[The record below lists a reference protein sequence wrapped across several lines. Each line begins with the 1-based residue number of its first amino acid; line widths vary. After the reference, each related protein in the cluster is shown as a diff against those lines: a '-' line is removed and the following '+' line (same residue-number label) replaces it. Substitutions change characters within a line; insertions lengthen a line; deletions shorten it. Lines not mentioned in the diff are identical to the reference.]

1 MSVFNGP
8 ASAIEDNRNKVS
20 TIDENSSNEQYPSAK
35 AVYDTFNTFAN
46 ALKGNASGTTITI
59 DDVSPVTHKMSVKI
73 SSNTVTDLTAVKV
86 SRCGKNIVPT
96 VDSGIYYSG
105 SAASGKPYIP
115 TSPTVL
121 TSTQNIDLG
130 SGGKRGVYAV
140 IKLIEGETYT
150 LSFKNLVN
158 NCATPAF
165 KYCVGFRTNESDLF
179 GQSQIDNAVVSN
191 SNPTSFTFTVPSG
204 SPYCLVGGYNY
215 PNVAGDTISFEAMQI
230 EVGSVA
236 TDFQDYISTTYTPNA
251 DGTVEGVTSLYPTT
265 TLSTDTDGV
274 IINCEYNRDINKAF
288 AELTQAIISLGGNV

>member
-20 TIDENSSNEQYPSAK
+20 IIDENSSDEQYPSAK
-35 AVYDTFNTFAN
+35 AVYGTFNTFAN

-59 DDVSPVTHKMSVKI
+59 GDVSPITHEMSVKI
-73 SSNTVTDLTAVKV
+73 SSDTVTDLTAVKV

-105 SAASGKPYIP
+105 SAAQGKPYIP

-121 TSTQNIDLG
+121 TSTQNIDVG

-140 IKLIEGETYT
+140 IKLTEGKTYT

-165 KYCVGFRTNESDLF
+165 KYCAGFRSNKGDLF
-179 GQSQIDNAVVSN
+179 GQSQIDDAVVSA

-265 TLSTDTDGV
+265 TLSTDTYGV
-274 IINCEYNRDINKAF
+274 IIDCEYNRDINKAF
-288 AELTQAIISLGGNV
+288 AELQAAIISLGGNI